1 MDFVSI
7 DFETANA
14 DLSSI
19 CQVGIATFR
28 DSQQVDSWMTL
39 VNPKDYFDPLNV
51 SIHGIDEDTVAGAP
65 IWKEVFPQIASRVS
79 GKITVCHTTFD
90 KTALLQAC
98 GRASLSPCDC
108 RWLNSAMVVRRT
120 WREFS
125 QSGYGLSNVA
135 SRLGISY
142 RAHDALE
149 DARCAGVVMLRAMAE
164 SGLDLD
170 KWLTRVRQPIDPQ
183 SGQRIV
189 REGNPEGELFGEV
202 LVITGT
208 LAMLRREAADLAAAA
223 GCRVDGGV
231 TKHTTLLMVG
241 DQDIRKLNGH
251 KKSDKHRK
259 AEEWIQKGHPIRIL
273 GERDFERIVSRT
285 TAV

>member
-1 MDFVSI
+1 MDFVAI

-19 CQVGIATFR
+19 CQVGIAIFR
-28 DSQQVDSWMTL
+28 DGEQVDSWTTL
-39 VNPKDYFDPLNV
+39 VNPQDYFDSLNV
-51 SIHGIDEDTVAGAP
+51 SIHGIDEDAVMGAP
-65 IWKEVFPQIASRVS
+65 IWKDVFPQIACLIS
-79 GKITVCHTTFD
+79 GRITVCHTTFD

-98 GRASLSPCDC
+98 GRANLSPCDC

-125 QSGYGLSNVA
+125 QSGYGLCNVA
-135 SRLGISY
+135 SRLGITY

-149 DARCAGVVMLRAMAE
+149 DARCAGLVMLRAMAE

-170 KWLTRVRQPIDPQ
+170 KWLTRVQQPIDLQ
-183 SGQRIV
+183 AGQKIV
-189 REGNPEGELFGEV
+189 REGHPDGELFGEV

-208 LAMLRREAADLAAAA
+208 LSMPRREAADLAAAA

-231 TKHTTLLMVG
+231 TKHTTLLMIG

-251 KKSDKHRK
+251 EKSDKYRK
-259 AEEWIQKGHPIRIL
+259 AEAWIQKGHSIRIL
-273 GERDFERIVSRT
+273 GESDFERIVSRPA
-285 TAV
+285 AV

>member
-1 MDFVSI
+1 MDFVAI

-39 VNPKDYFDPLNV
+39 VNPQDYFDSVNV
-51 SIHGIDEDTVAGAP
+51 SIHGINEYDVTYAP
-65 IWKEVFPQIASRVS
+65 IWKEVFPQIVSLIS

-90 KTALLQAC
+90 RTALLQAC
-98 GRASLSPCDC
+98 GRANLSPCDC

-120 WREFS
+120 WRKFS
-125 QSGYGLSNVA
+125 QSGYGLCNVA
-135 SRLGISY
+135 SHLGITY

-149 DARCAGVVMLRAMAE
+149 DARCAGLVMLRAMAE

-170 KWLTRVRQPIDPQ
+170 NWLVRVQEPIDPQ
-183 SGQRIV
+183 AGRKIV
-189 REGNPEGELFGEV
+189 REGDSDGQLFGEV
-202 LVITGT
+202 LVITGA
-208 LAMLRREAADLAAAA
+208 LSMPRREAADLAAAA
-223 GCRVDGGV
+223 GCQVDSGV
-231 TKHTTLLMVG
+231 TKRTTLLLVG

-251 KKSDKHRK
+251 EKSDKHRK
-259 AEEWIQKGHPIRIL
+259 AEEWIQKGHSIRIL
-273 GERDFERIVSRT
+273 GERDFELIVSRAAT
-285 TAV
+285 V